1 MFAKSV
7 IDMTPGQGTF
17 GEMCLRS
24 RIGYFC
30 IAMSDKHAEY
40 LTCKLRLAALKFM
53 AEEGCPLYNP
63 RYATA
68 LGATTKVKAK
78 AKAKSDPNKDPEAP
92 KAKAKAT
99 TKKART
105 KRATVGA
112 GAEKRKSKKQKTA
125 EDKDDAG
132 NGTGDD
138 ADDDDEEE
146 GTGSAWD
153 LSGSE

>member
-7 IDMTPGQGTF
+7 IDMTLGQGTF

-53 AEEGCPLYNP
+53 AEEGCALYNP

-68 LGATTKVKAK
+68 LGASAKAK
-78 AKAKSDPNKDPEAP
+78 AKAKADPNKDLAA
-92 KAKAKAT
+92 AKAKAT
-99 TKKART
+99 AKKKPT

-112 GAEKRKSKKQKTA
+112 GAEKRKSKKQRTA
-125 EDKDDAG
+125 EDNDDAG
-132 NGTGDD
+132 NGTEGDT
-138 ADDDDEEE
+138 DDDNDEEGAASE
-146 GTGSAWD
+146 WD
-153 LSGSE
+153 LSGAE